1 MVFGSPF
8 EHVLMSTITEWCV
21 CTEFAITELV
31 VSTLGHVEIDW
42 TTSGHNP
49 FALPITEGT
58 DLGMSTAAPLV
69 DLGAVKVDMR
79 GIDTLVGGHTWWSIS
94 TLLVWSALRQV
105 HNFLLREIS
114 YIFHRYR
121 VSRSW
126 RLHQNWC
133 WSHYV
138 SFMCLHLRTSWSI
151 NQKNCKYDLSIKCW
165 INKLRSLYPRVI
177 DHPGLLVNSSPYQTK
192 NLSYF
197 AT

>member
-1 MVFGSPF
+1 MIFGSPF
-8 EHVLMSTITEWCV
+8 EHVLMSTIAEWCV

-31 VSTLGHVEIDW
+31 ISTLGHVEVDW
-42 TTSGHNP
+42 TTSGDNP
-49 FALPITEGT
+49 FALTIAEGT
-58 DLGMSTAAPLV
+58 DLGVSTAAPLV

-126 RLHQNWC
+126 RLHQNWR

-138 SFMCLHLRTSWSI
+138 SFVCLHLRTSWSI
-151 NQKNCKYDLSIKCW
+151 NQKNCKYDLSSKC
-165 INKLRSLYPRVI
+165 
-177 DHPGLLVNSSPYQTK
+177 
-192 NLSYF
+192 
-197 AT
+197 